1 VVLKRTSKDRAFS
14 MSAAASDL
22 LAKNRNGIERSRTIG
37 FSVRFTSS
45 SRAIAIRA
53 REVVVVVVVAVVTSA
68 AAAAAAV
75 VASAVV
81 VAAAAAAAVVPAA
94 VAAVVVPAAACVG
107 GRRLVGKLRR
117 GSTHRGRS
125 GPRRR

>member
-1 VVLKRTSKDRAFS
+1 MVAALSGGFETQIWKRTSKDRALS

-53 REVVVVVVVAVVTSA
+53 GEVVVVVNVLLCM
-68 AAAAAAV
+68 
-75 VASAVV
+75 
-81 VAAAAAAAVVPAA
+81 VP
-94 VAAVVVPAAACVG
+94 
-107 GRRLVGKLRR
+107 K
-117 GSTHRGRS
+117 
-125 GPRRR
+125 